1 MKEADHSFH
10 VLARSGRNDREVMT
24 EVLDAFAAWAG
35 KIGARIALAKRA
47 RRMLIRLDPMAK
59 ILIVNPNTT
68 ASMTKTIGEAA
79 RAVAASG
86 TDIVD
91 VTSAMGPVSIEGFYD
106 EAFAVPGLIQALL
119 NARDA
124 DAGIIACFDDT
135 GLDAARSVAPFP
147 VVGICEAALVT
158 AGQLAKRIGVVTT
171 LPRSIV
177 PLEELVRRYG
187 FAERAHVTACNVAVL
202 DLEKPGSGAEEKLDA
217 EIARA
222 LDKGAEAIVLGCA
235 GMADLAAKLSQK
247 FGVPVVDGVAAAVKQ
262 AEALVGLKLKTS
274 RRGSYA
280 LPGAKDYT
288 GLLAPFAPKDR
299 SG

>member
-1 MKEADHSFH
+1 MA
-10 VLARSGRNDREVMT
+10 T
-24 EVLDAFAAWAG
+24 
-35 KIGARIALAKRA
+35 
-47 RRMLIRLDPMAK
+47 AK

-68 ASMTKTIGEAA
+68 ASMTDTIAAAA
-79 RAVAASG
+79 RAAAAPG
-86 TDIVD
+86 TEISA
-91 VTSAMGPVSIEGFYD
+91 VTSSMGPASIEGFYD

-119 NARDA
+119 NAPDA

-147 VVGICEAALVT
+147 MVGICEAALVT
-158 AGQLAKRIGVVTT
+158 AAQVAKRIAVVTT

-187 FAERAHVTACNVAVL
+187 FAERASVSACNVPVL
-202 DLEKPGSGAEEKLDA
+202 DLEKPGSGAEQKLEA

-222 LDKGAEAIVLGCA
+222 LEEGAEAIVLGCA
-235 GMADLAAKLSQK
+235 GMADLAAALSK
-247 FGVPVVDGVAAAVKQ
+247 NFGVPVIDGVAAAVKQ

-280 LPGAKDYT
+280 FPSAKSYS
-288 GLLAPFAPKDR
+288 GLLEKFAPKT
-299 SG
+299 SA